1 MAFKLQD
8 DQGYRVFGLEIQGL
22 MTRFYMG
29 ANPFT
34 ASSLYDLS
42 YIDLDCIQSITPYQA
57 EIEPSGGVATYQP
70 ISISLAMDRMRGSS
84 IDPHVI
90 FSRLSR
96 SSSIWNGQLVANVLR
111 SDNTPDL
118 VVDSNPSVTYPHLL
132 HIGSESFYCTSQSES
147 GGIYTITTSHRLG
160 FRQQHQ
166 IYLGGTDTPIVSSEL
181 VSWRGRQAK
190 IYACSVDQNGN
201 TWDNQIIFQGI
212 IESSPTIEGLNSVT
226 ISILPMTAMLDNKV
240 SSGTQ
245 KTRLAQGVHYYGDI
259 RNQLSPLKFMRP
271 EFHAIGFLPYLTI
284 DPGLKTH
291 DEVISILNDH
301 FKLTVGRVGAFSIFK
316 RMGRYILRINGIDAD
331 DDMVFSDSSD
341 LLKQASN
348 EEYSFDVPLLYVA
361 PDPQC
366 ISYGISFLG
375 SLAPILEMQDN
386 RPYQVDLGL
395 KFTVTSFPGTGGGGD
410 PVFYDI
416 RGFALGWRDRDEPYI
431 LVQDSLGLPTEA
443 DGNLYAIQIK
453 IGEDVVNALATH
465 EEDLGGAYLLH
476 LDMNIS
482 ENRRLPPFGDWLGEG
497 SPIEI
502 SKGLIITRRPAGEV
516 ILQLLESGG
525 GGAIN
530 GTYDLQLTGCN
541 LNSSMIDEQ
550 SFLSLNSAS
559 GITDWMF
566 SLPADELTLREI
578 LDPMLKTMGA
588 CIVMNR
594 DSFNPR
600 ISLVLLGHEADEDQT
615 ALSDSDFLASK
626 PPYWSNFE
634 DIVTQFKFR
643 YDMHQE
649 EPTTRIVNNYDAINR
664 LAGETKSMDLDL
676 YGITSDILG
685 GTNASDFLEN
695 FLPTY
700 ARLFRLYGQAVRMW
714 HLSIGTGK
722 GLALDVGSYL
732 KITSAFLK
740 GYTDAYGV
748 SNKIAM
754 VQSISIDLMGE
765 GTELKLI
772 HLGDSSPSWNASAK
786 IATIVNTTI
795 IEIESDFYSDAD
807 ISYFKAGDIVDYV
820 LQGSEATVLTKT
832 IASINGNQITF
843 TANHGMSAGGII
855 QPTTY
860 LNAQSHHTKRAYI
873 DRSFIYE

>member
-1 MAFKLQD
+1 
-8 DQGYRVFGLEIQGL
+8 
-22 MTRFYMG
+22 
-29 ANPFT
+29 
-34 ASSLYDLS
+34 
-42 YIDLDCIQSITPYQA
+42 
-57 EIEPSGGVATYQP
+57 
-70 ISISLAMDRMRGSS
+70 
-84 IDPHVI
+84 
-90 FSRLSR
+90 
-96 SSSIWNGQLVANVLR
+96 
-111 SDNTPDL
+111 
-118 VVDSNPSVTYPHLL
+118 
-132 HIGSESFYCTSQSES
+132 
-147 GGIYTITTSHRLG
+147 
-160 FRQQHQ
+160 
-166 IYLGGTDTPIVSSEL
+166 LGGTDTPIVSSEL

-259 RNQLSPLKFMRP
+259 RNQISPLVFRVP
-271 EFHAIGFLPYLTI
+271 NFSAYGYYPLTLGT
-284 DPGLKTH
+284 GLKTH
-291 DEVISILNDH
+291 DEIIKTINDYGALFPSGPFAIL
-301 FKLTVGRVGAFSIFK
+301 K
-316 RMGRYILRINGIDAD
+316 RSGRYILRVSQTLGFDDAL
-331 DDMVFSDSSD
+331 VFSDNSD
-341 LLKQASN
+341 LLIQASN
-348 EEYSFDVPLLYVA
+348 ETFAFDVPLPYIA
-361 PDPQC
+361 FDPQAH
-366 ISYGISFLG
+366 SFGISFLG
-375 SLAPILEMQDN
+375 SLAPVREKTDDRI
-386 RPYQVDLGL
+386 YQADLGL
-395 KFTVTSFPGTGGGGD
+395 KFTVTEFPFGGAD
-410 PVFYDI
+410 PALYDI

-476 LDMNIS
+476 LDMTIS

-502 SKGLIITRRPAGEV
+502 SKGMIITRRPAGEV

-541 LNSSMIDEQ
+541 LHSSMIDEQ

-594 DSFNPR
+594 DSFNPK
-600 ISLVLLGHEADEDQT
+600 IKLILLGHEADEGQLS
-615 ALSDSDFLASK
+615 LSDTDFLASK

-664 LAGETKSMDLDL
+664 LAGETKSMELDL

-732 KITSAFLK
+732 KITSQFLK
-740 GYTDAYGV
+740 GYSDAYGITDE
-748 SNKIAM
+748 IAM
-754 VQSISIDLMGE
+754 IQEISIDLMGE
-765 GTELKLI
+765 GTDLKLV

-786 IATIVNTTI
+786 ILNIVNTTT
-795 IEIESDFYSDAD
+795 IEIEPDFYSDAD
-807 ISYFKAGDIVDYV
+807 IDYFKVGDVIDYFM
-820 LQGSEATVLTKT
+820 QGSEATILTKT
-832 IASINGNQITF
+832 IASINANQITF
-843 TANHGMSAGGII
+843 TSTHGFSAGGII

-860 LNAQSHHTKRAYI
+860 LNALSHHTKRAYI

>member
-34 ASSLYDLS
+34 AASLYDLS
-42 YIDLDCIQSITPYQA
+42 YTDIDCIQSIAPYQA
-57 EIEPSGGVATYQP
+57 EIEPSGGVTTYQP
-70 ISISLAMDRMRGSS
+70 ISISIAMDRMRGSS
-84 IDPHVI
+84 TDPHVI

-111 SDNTPDL
+111 SDDTPDL
-118 VVDSNPSVTYPHLL
+118 IVDSNPSVSYPHLL

-226 ISILPMTAMLDNKV
+226 ISILPITAMLDNKI

-259 RNQLSPLKFMRP
+259 RNQLSPLVFRVP
-271 EFHAIGFLPYLTI
+271 NFSAYGYYPLTLGT
-284 DPGLKTH
+284 GLKTH
-291 DEVISILNDH
+291 DEIIKTINDYGALFPSGPFAIL
-301 FKLTVGRVGAFSIFK
+301 K
-316 RMGRYILRINGIDAD
+316 RSGRYILRVSQTLGFDDAL
-331 DDMVFSDSSD
+331 VFSDNSD
-341 LLKQASN
+341 LLIQASN
-348 EEYSFDVPLLYVA
+348 ETFAFDVPLPYIA
-361 PDPQC
+361 FDPQAH
-366 ISYGISFLG
+366 SFGISFLG
-375 SLAPILEMQDN
+375 SLAPVREKTDD
-386 RPYQVDLGL
+386 RTYQADLGL
-395 KFTVTSFPGTGGGGD
+395 KFTVTEFPFGGAD
-410 PVFYDI
+410 PALYDI

-465 EEDLGGAYLLH
+465 EEDLGGACLLH
-476 LDMNIS
+476 LDMTIS

-502 SKGLIITRRPAGEV
+502 SKGMIITRRPAGEV

-530 GTYDLQLTGCN
+530 GAYDLQLTGCN
-541 LNSSMIDEQ
+541 LNASVIDEQ

-615 ALSDSDFLASK
+615 SLSDVDFLASK

-664 LAGETKSMDLDL
+664 LAGETKSMELDL

-732 KITSAFLK
+732 KITSTFLK
-740 GYTDAYGV
+740 GYADAYGV

-786 IATIVNTTI
+786 IATIINTTT
-795 IEIESDFYSDAD
+795 IEIESAFYSDAD

-820 LQGSEATVLTKT
+820 LQGSEATTLTKT
-832 IASINGNQITF
+832 IASINANQITF
-843 TANHGMSAGGII
+843 TSNHGMSAGGII

-860 LNAQSHHTKRAYI
+860 LNASSHHTKRAYI

>member
-1 MAFKLQD
+1 MAFKLND

-29 ANPFT
+29 HNPFVS
-34 ASSLYDLS
+34 SSLFDLS
-42 YIDLDCIQSITPYQA
+42 YTDLDCIQSITPYQA
-57 EIEPSGGVATYQP
+57 SIEPSGGVATYQP
-70 ISISLAMDRMRGSS
+70 ISISLSMDRMRGSS
-84 IDPHVI
+84 VDPHVI
-90 FSRLSR
+90 FGRLSR
-96 SSSIWNGQLVANVLR
+96 SKSIWNGQLVANVLR
-111 SDNTPDL
+111 SDDTPDL
-118 VVDSNPSVTYPHLL
+118 IVDSNPSVSYPHLL

-201 TWDNQIIFQGI
+201 IWDNQIIFQGI

-259 RNQLSPLKFMRP
+259 RNQLSPLIFQLP
-271 EFHAIGFLPYLTI
+271 EFQAYGFFPLILGS
-284 DPGLKTH
+284 GLKTH
-291 DEVISILNDH
+291 DEIISLFNEYGGSEQGANSRKFSIL
-301 FKLTVGRVGAFSIFK
+301 K
-316 RMGRYILRINGIDAD
+316 RGGKYLIRINGFDSD
-331 DDMVFSDSSD
+331 DSLVFSDSSD
-341 LLKQASN
+341 LLIQISN
-348 EEYSFDVPLLYVA
+348 ETYAFDVPLPYVA
-361 PDPQC
+361 LDPQAV
-366 ISYGISFLG
+366 SFGISFLG
-375 SLAPILEMQDN
+375 SVAPALELPDN
-386 RPYQVDLGL
+386 RSYQVDLGL
-395 KFTVTSFPGTGGGGD
+395 KFTATRFFGANSAY
-410 PVFYDI
+410 PVLYDI

-476 LDMNIS
+476 LDMTIS

-502 SKGLIITRRPAGEV
+502 SKGMIITRRPAGEV

-530 GTYDLQLTGCN
+530 GAYDLQLTGCN
-541 LNSSMIDEQ
+541 LDSSIIDEQ
-550 SFLSLNSAS
+550 SFLRLNSAS

-594 DSFNPR
+594 DSFNPK
-600 ISLVLLGHEADEDQT
+600 IKLILLGHETDEGQLS
-615 ALSDSDFLASK
+615 LSDTDFLASK

-634 DIVTQFKFR
+634 DIITQFKFN

-649 EPTTRIVNNYDAINR
+649 NPTSRIVNNYDAINR
-664 LAGETKSMDLDL
+664 LAGETKSMELNL

-685 GTNASDFLEN
+685 GTTASNFLES

-722 GLALDVGSYL
+722 GLALDVGGYL
-732 KITSAFLK
+732 KITSRFLK
-740 GYTDAYGV
+740 GYSDAYGITDE
-748 SNKIAM
+748 IAM
-754 VQSISIDLMGE
+754 IQEISIDLMGE
-765 GTELKLI
+765 GTDLKLV

-786 IATIVNTTI
+786 ILNIVNTTT
-795 IEIESDFYSDAD
+795 IEIEPDFYSDAD
-807 ISYFKAGDIVDYV
+807 IDYFKVGDVIDYFM
-820 LQGSEATVLTKT
+820 QGSEATILTKT
-832 IASINGNQITF
+832 IASINANQIAF
-843 TANHGMSAGGII
+843 TSTHGFSAGGII

-860 LNAQSHHTKRAYI
+860 LNALSHHTKRAYI

>member
-34 ASSLYDLS
+34 ALSLYDLS
-42 YIDLDCIQSITPYQA
+42 YTDIDCIQSITPYQA

-70 ISISLAMDRMRGSS
+70 ISVSIAMDRMRGSS
-84 IDPHVI
+84 TDPHVI

-111 SDNTPDL
+111 SDDTPDL
-118 VVDSNPSVTYPHLL
+118 IVDSNPSVSYPHLL

-226 ISILPMTAMLDNKV
+226 ISILPITAMLDNKI

-259 RNQLSPLKFMRP
+259 RNQLSPLVFRVP
-271 EFHAIGFLPYLTI
+271 NFSAYGYYPLTLGT
-284 DPGLKTH
+284 GLKTH
-291 DEVISILNDH
+291 DEIIKTINDYGALFPSGPFAIL
-301 FKLTVGRVGAFSIFK
+301 K
-316 RMGRYILRINGIDAD
+316 RSGRYILRVSQTLGFDDAL
-331 DDMVFSDSSD
+331 VFSDNSD
-341 LLKQASN
+341 LLIQASN
-348 EEYSFDVPLLYVA
+348 ETFAFDVPLPYIA
-361 PDPQC
+361 FDPQAH
-366 ISYGISFLG
+366 SFGISFLG
-375 SLAPILEMQDN
+375 SLAPVREKTDD
-386 RPYQVDLGL
+386 RTYQADLGL
-395 KFTVTSFPGTGGGGD
+395 KFTVTEFPFGGAD
-410 PVFYDI
+410 PALYDI

-476 LDMNIS
+476 LDMTIS

-502 SKGLIITRRPAGEV
+502 SKGMIITRRPAGEV

-530 GTYDLQLTGCN
+530 GAYDLQLTGCN
-541 LNSSMIDEQ
+541 LNASVIDEQ

-615 ALSDSDFLASK
+615 SLSDVDFLASK

-664 LAGETKSMDLDL
+664 LAGETKSMELDL

-685 GTNASDFLEN
+685 GTNASDFLES

-740 GYTDAYGV
+740 GYADAYGI

-786 IATIVNTTI
+786 IATIINTTT
-795 IEIESDFYSDAD
+795 IEIESAFYSDAD

-820 LQGSEATVLTKT
+820 LQGSEATTLTKT
-832 IASINGNQITF
+832 IASINANQITF
-843 TANHGMSAGGII
+843 TSNHGMSAGGII

-860 LNAQSHHTKRAYI
+860 LNASSHHTKRAYI

>member
-42 YIDLDCIQSITPYQA
+42 YTDLDCIQSITPYQA

-70 ISISLAMDRMRGSS
+70 ISISLAMDRMRGAS

-96 SSSIWNGQLVANVLR
+96 SSSIWGGQLVANVLR

-118 VVDSNPSVTYPHLL
+118 VVDSNPSISYPHLL

-147 GGIYTITTSHRLG
+147 GGIYTITTTHRLG

-259 RNQLSPLKFMRP
+259 RNQLSPLVFRVP
-271 EFHAIGFLPYLTI
+271 NFSAYGHYPLTLGS
-284 DPGLKTH
+284 GLKTH
-291 DEVISILNDH
+291 DEIINTINDYGATFPSGPFAIL
-301 FKLTVGRVGAFSIFK
+301 K
-316 RMGRYILRINGIDAD
+316 RSGRYVLRVSQTLGFDDAL
-331 DDMVFSDSSD
+331 VFSDNSD
-341 LLKQASN
+341 LLIQASN
-348 EEYSFDVPLLYVA
+348 EQFAFDVPLPYIA
-361 PDPQC
+361 FDPQAH
-366 ISYGISFLG
+366 SFGISFLG
-375 SLAPILEMQDN
+375 SLAPVREKIDN
-386 RPYQVDLGL
+386 RVYQSDLGL
-395 KFTVTSFPGTGGGGD
+395 KFTVTEFPFGGAD
-410 PVFYDI
+410 PALYDI

-476 LDMNIS
+476 LDMTIS

-502 SKGLIITRRPAGEV
+502 SKGMIITRRPAGEV

-664 LAGETKSMDLDL
+664 LAGETKSMELDL

-722 GLALDVGSYL
+722 GLTLDVGSYL

-786 IATIVNTTI
+786 IATIVSTTT
-795 IEIESDFYSDAD
+795 IEIEADFYSDAD
-807 ISYFKAGDIVDYV
+807 ISYFKVGDIVDYV
-820 LQGSEATVLTKT
+820 LQGSEATTLTKT
-832 IASINGNQITF
+832 IASISGNQITF
-843 TANHGMSAGGII
+843 TATHGMSSGGII

>member
-34 ASSLYDLS
+34 ALSLYDLS
-42 YIDLDCIQSITPYQA
+42 YTDIDCIQSITPYQA

-70 ISISLAMDRMRGSS
+70 ISISIAMDRMRGSS
-84 IDPHVI
+84 TDPHVI

-111 SDNTPDL
+111 SDDTPDL
-118 VVDSNPSVTYPHLL
+118 IVDSNPSVSYPHLL

-226 ISILPMTAMLDNKV
+226 ISILPITAMLDNKV

-259 RNQLSPLKFMRP
+259 RNQLSPLVFRVP
-271 EFHAIGFLPYLTI
+271 NFSAYGYYPLTLGT
-284 DPGLKTH
+284 GLKTH
-291 DEVISILNDH
+291 DEIIKTINDYGALFPSGPFAIL
-301 FKLTVGRVGAFSIFK
+301 K
-316 RMGRYILRINGIDAD
+316 RSGRYILRVSQTLGFDDAL
-331 DDMVFSDSSD
+331 VFSDNSD
-341 LLKQASN
+341 LLIQASN
-348 EEYSFDVPLLYVA
+348 ETFAFDVPLPYIA
-361 PDPQC
+361 FDPQAH
-366 ISYGISFLG
+366 SFGISFLG
-375 SLAPILEMQDN
+375 SLAPVREKTDD
-386 RPYQVDLGL
+386 RTYQADLGL
-395 KFTVTSFPGTGGGGD
+395 KFTVTEFPFGGAD
-410 PVFYDI
+410 PALYDI

-476 LDMNIS
+476 LDMTIS

-502 SKGLIITRRPAGEV
+502 SKGMIITRRPAGEV

-530 GTYDLQLTGCN
+530 GAYDLQLTGCN
-541 LNSSMIDEQ
+541 LNASMIDEQ

-600 ISLVLLGHEADEDQT
+600 ISLVLLGHEADEDQLS
-615 ALSDSDFLASK
+615 LSDVDFLANK

-649 EPTTRIVNNYDAINR
+649 EPTTRVVNNYDAINR
-664 LAGETKSMDLDL
+664 LAGETKSMELDL

-732 KITSAFLK
+732 KITSTFLK
-740 GYTDAYGV
+740 GYADAYGV

-786 IATIVNTTI
+786 IATIINTTT
-795 IEIESDFYSDAD
+795 IEIESAFYSDAD

-820 LQGSEATVLTKT
+820 LQGSEATTLTKT
-832 IASINGNQITF
+832 IASINANQITF
-843 TANHGMSAGGII
+843 TSNHGMSAGGII

-860 LNAQSHHTKRAYI
+860 LNASSHHTKRAYI

>member
-259 RNQLSPLKFMRP
+259 RNQISPLVFRVP
-271 EFHAIGFLPYLTI
+271 NFSAYGYYPLTLGS
-284 DPGLKTH
+284 GLKTH
-291 DEVISILNDH
+291 DEIIKTINDYGALFPSGPFAIL
-301 FKLTVGRVGAFSIFK
+301 K
-316 RMGRYILRINGIDAD
+316 RSGRYVLRVSQTLGFDDAL
-331 DDMVFSDSSD
+331 VFSDNSD
-341 LLKQASN
+341 LLIQASN
-348 EEYSFDVPLLYVA
+348 EQFAFDVPLPYIA
-361 PDPQC
+361 FDPQAH
-366 ISYGISFLG
+366 SFGISFLG
-375 SLAPILEMQDN
+375 SLAPVREKTDD
-386 RPYQVDLGL
+386 RTYQSDLGL
-395 KFTVTSFPGTGGGGD
+395 KFTVTEFPFGGAD
-410 PVFYDI
+410 PALYDI

-465 EEDLGGAYLLH
+465 EEDVGGAYLLH

-502 SKGLIITRRPAGEV
+502 SKGMIITRRPAGEV

-530 GTYDLQLTGCN
+530 GAYDLQLTGCN
-541 LNSSMIDEQ
+541 LSASMIDEQ

>member
-1 MAFKLQD
+1 MSTTLED

-29 ANPFT
+29 HNPFPT
-34 ASSLYDLS
+34 SSIYDLQ
-42 YIDLDCIQSITPYQA
+42 YTDLDCIQSISPYQA
-57 EIEPSGGVATYQP
+57 SIEPSGGVATYQP

-84 IDPHVI
+84 VDPHVI

-96 SSSIWNGQLVANVLR
+96 SSSIWNGQLVANILR
-111 SDNTPDL
+111 SDDTPDL
-118 VVDSNPSVTYPHLL
+118 VVDSDPSILYPHLL
-132 HIGSESFYCTSQSES
+132 HIGSESFYCTGQSEDA
-147 GGIYTITTSHRLG
+147 GIYTITTTHRLG

-190 IYACSVDQNGN
+190 VYACTIDQNGQ

-212 IESSPTIEGLNSVT
+212 IESSPTIEGLNSIT
-226 ISILPMTAMLDNKV
+226 ISILPIISMLDNKV

-245 KTRLAQGVHYYGDI
+245 KTKLAYGMHYYGDI
-259 RNQLSPLKFMRP
+259 RNQINNLIYRYPNASAYGYNP
-271 EFHAIGFLPYLTI
+271 I
-284 DPGLKTH
+284 DLGSGLKTH
-291 DEVISILNDH
+291 DETIDLINTYGN
-301 FKLTVGRVGAFSIFK
+301 FIAEKFSIIK
-316 RMGRYILRINGIDAD
+316 RSGRYMLRLAEDATSANL
-331 DDMVFSDSSD
+331 VFSDNAD
-341 LLKQASN
+341 LLVQASN
-348 EEYSFDVPLLYVA
+348 ETYAFDVPLPFIA
-361 PDPQC
+361 EDPQAQ
-366 ISYGISFLG
+366 SYGISFLG
-375 SLAPILEMQDN
+375 SLAPIREKADDKI
-386 RPYQVDLGL
+386 YQADLGL
-395 KFTVTSFPGTGGGGD
+395 KFTVTQFAYGIGQPA
-410 PVFYDI
+410 FYDI
-416 RGFALGWRDRDEPYI
+416 KGFALGWRDRDEYHI
-431 LVQDSLGLPTEA
+431 LVQDSLGLPTEE
-443 DGNLYAIQIK
+443 DGNQYAIQIK
-453 IGEDVVNALATH
+453 IGDQVINALATH
-465 EEDLGGAYLLH
+465 EEDLGDAFLVYL
-476 LDMNIS
+476 DRNAD
-482 ENRRLPPFGDWLGEG
+482 ENRRLPPFGDFLGEG
-497 SPIEI
+497 APIEI
-502 SKGLIITRRPAGEV
+502 SKGMIITRRPAGEV

-525 GGAIN
+525 GSFIN
-530 GTYDLQLTGCN
+530 GNYDLQLTGCN
-541 LNSSMIDEQ
+541 LNSSLIDEQ

-566 SLPADELTLREI
+566 SLPADEITLREI

-664 LAGETKSMDLDL
+664 LAGETKSMELDL

-685 GTNASDFLEN
+685 GTNASDFLES

-714 HLSIGTGK
+714 YLCIGTGK

-786 IATIVNTTI
+786 IATIVSATT
-795 IEIESDFYSDAD
+795 IEIEADFYSDAD
-807 ISYFKAGDIVDYV
+807 INYFQVGDVISCSMP
-820 LQGSEATVLTKT
+820 GSDDTISTKT
-832 IASINGNQITF
+832 ISAISGNQITF
-843 TANHGMSAGGII
+843 TSNHGASVGGII
-855 QPTTY
+855 QPATFSS
-860 LNAQSHHTKRAYI
+860 APAHHTKRAYI

>member
-1 MAFKLQD
+1 VKKF
-8 DQGYRVFGLEIQGL
+8 
-22 MTRFYMG
+22 
-29 ANPFT
+29 
-34 ASSLYDLS
+34 
-42 YIDLDCIQSITPYQA
+42 
-57 EIEPSGGVATYQP
+57 
-70 ISISLAMDRMRGSS
+70 
-84 IDPHVI
+84 
-90 FSRLSR
+90 
-96 SSSIWNGQLVANVLR
+96 
-111 SDNTPDL
+111 
-118 VVDSNPSVTYPHLL
+118 
-132 HIGSESFYCTSQSES
+132 
-147 GGIYTITTSHRLG
+147 
-160 FRQQHQ
+160 
-166 IYLGGTDTPIVSSEL
+166 
-181 VSWRGRQAK
+181 
-190 IYACSVDQNGN
+190 
-201 TWDNQIIFQGI
+201 
-212 IESSPTIEGLNSVT
+212 
-226 ISILPMTAMLDNKV
+226 SIL
-240 SSGTQ
+240 
-245 KTRLAQGVHYYGDI
+245 
-259 RNQLSPLKFMRP
+259 
-271 EFHAIGFLPYLTI
+271 
-284 DPGLKTH
+284 
-291 DEVISILNDH
+291 
-301 FKLTVGRVGAFSIFK
+301 K
-316 RMGRYILRINGIDAD
+316 RSGRYLLRINGFDSD
-331 DDMVFSDSSD
+331 DSLVFSDNSD
-341 LLKQASN
+341 LLIQVSN
-348 EEYSFDVPLLYVA
+348 ETYSFDVPLPFVA
-361 PDPQC
+361 LDPQAV
-366 ISYGISFLG
+366 SFGISFLG
-375 SLAPILEMQDN
+375 SVAPALELPDN
-386 RPYQVDLGL
+386 RSYQVDLGL
-395 KFTVTSFPGTGGGGD
+395 KFTATKFFGANSAYPIL
-410 PVFYDI
+410 YDI

-465 EEDLGGAYLLH
+465 EEDLGGVYLLH
-476 LDMNIS
+476 LDMTIS

-502 SKGLIITRRPAGEV
+502 SKGMIITRRPAGEV

-525 GGAIN
+525 GGEIN
-530 GTYDLQLTGCN
+530 GAYDLQLTGCN
-541 LNSSMIDEQ
+541 LHSSIIDEQ

-600 ISLVLLGHEADEDQT
+600 ISLVLLGHEADED
-615 ALSDSDFLASK
+615 
-626 PPYWSNFE
+626 
-634 DIVTQFKFR
+634 
-643 YDMHQE
+643 
-649 EPTTRIVNNYDAINR
+649 PTTRIVNNYDAINR
-664 LAGETKSMDLDL
+664 LAGETKSMELDL

-740 GYTDAYGV
+740 GYADAYGI

-786 IATIVNTTI
+786 IATIINTTT
-795 IEIESDFYSDAD
+795 IEIEPAFYSDAD

-820 LQGSEATVLTKT
+820 LQGSEATTLTKT
-832 IASINGNQITF
+832 IASINANQITF
-843 TANHGMSAGGII
+843 TSNHGMSAGGII

-860 LNAQSHHTKRAYI
+860 LNASSHHTKRAYI

>member
-42 YIDLDCIQSITPYQA
+42 YTDIDCIQSITPYQA

-70 ISISLAMDRMRGSS
+70 ISVSIAMDRMRGSS
-84 IDPHVI
+84 TDPHVI

-111 SDNTPDL
+111 SDDTPDL
-118 VVDSNPSVTYPHLL
+118 IVDSNPSVSYPHLL

-226 ISILPMTAMLDNKV
+226 ISILPMTAMLDNKI

-259 RNQLSPLKFMRP
+259 RNQLSPLVFRVP
-271 EFHAIGFLPYLTI
+271 NFSAYGYYPLTLGT
-284 DPGLKTH
+284 GLKTH
-291 DEVISILNDH
+291 DEIIKTINDYGALFPSGPFAIL
-301 FKLTVGRVGAFSIFK
+301 K
-316 RMGRYILRINGIDAD
+316 RSGRYILRVSQTLGFDDAL
-331 DDMVFSDSSD
+331 VFSDNSD
-341 LLKQASN
+341 LLIQASN
-348 EEYSFDVPLLYVA
+348 EQFAFDVPLPYIA
-361 PDPQC
+361 FDPQAH
-366 ISYGISFLG
+366 SFGISFLG
-375 SLAPILEMQDN
+375 SLAPVREKTDD
-386 RPYQVDLGL
+386 RTYQADLGL
-395 KFTVTSFPGTGGGGD
+395 KFTVTEFPFGGAD
-410 PVFYDI
+410 PALYDI

-476 LDMNIS
+476 LDMTIS

-502 SKGLIITRRPAGEV
+502 SKGMIITRRPAGEV

-530 GTYDLQLTGCN
+530 GAYDLQLTGCN
-541 LNSSMIDEQ
+541 LNASVIDEQ

-615 ALSDSDFLASK
+615 SLSDVDFLASK

-664 LAGETKSMDLDL
+664 LAGETKSMELDL

-732 KITSAFLK
+732 KITSTFLK
-740 GYTDAYGV
+740 GYADAYGV

-786 IATIVNTTI
+786 IATIINTTT
-795 IEIESDFYSDAD
+795 IEIESAFYSDAD

-820 LQGSEATVLTKT
+820 LQGSEATTLTKT
-832 IASINGNQITF
+832 IASINANQITF
-843 TANHGMSAGGII
+843 TSDHGMSAGGII

-860 LNAQSHHTKRAYI
+860 LNASSHHTKRAYI

>member
-1 MAFKLQD
+1 MAFKLND

-29 ANPFT
+29 HNPFVS
-34 ASSLYDLS
+34 SSLFDLS
-42 YIDLDCIQSITPYQA
+42 YTDLDCIQSITPYQA
-57 EIEPSGGVATYQP
+57 SIEPSGGVATYQP
-70 ISISLAMDRMRGSS
+70 ISISLSMDRMRGSS
-84 IDPHVI
+84 VDPHVI
-90 FSRLSR
+90 FGRLSR
-96 SSSIWNGQLVANVLR
+96 SKSIWNGQLVSNVLR
-111 SDNTPDL
+111 SESTPDL
-118 VVDSNPSVTYPHLL
+118 VVNSDPSVSYPHLL

-147 GGIYTITTSHRLG
+147 GGIYTITATHRLG

-201 TWDNQIIFQGI
+201 AWDNQIIFQGI

-259 RNQLSPLKFMRP
+259 RNQLSPLVFRVP
-271 EFHAIGFLPYLTI
+271 NFSAYGYYPLTLGT
-284 DPGLKTH
+284 GLKTH
-291 DEVISILNDH
+291 DEIIKTINDYGALFPSGPFAIL
-301 FKLTVGRVGAFSIFK
+301 K
-316 RMGRYILRINGIDAD
+316 RSGRYILRVSQTLGFDDAL
-331 DDMVFSDSSD
+331 VFSDNSD
-341 LLKQASN
+341 LLIQASN
-348 EEYSFDVPLLYVA
+348 ETFAFDVPLPYIA
-361 PDPQC
+361 FDPQAH
-366 ISYGISFLG
+366 SFGISFLG
-375 SLAPILEMQDN
+375 SLAPVREKTDD
-386 RPYQVDLGL
+386 RTYQADLGL
-395 KFTVTSFPGTGGGGD
+395 KFTVTEFPFGGAD
-410 PVFYDI
+410 PALYDI

-465 EEDLGGAYLLH
+465 EEAIGDAYLLH
-476 LDMNIS
+476 LDMTIS

-502 SKGLIITRRPAGEV
+502 SKGMIITRRPAGEV

-530 GTYDLQLTGCN
+530 GAYDLQLTGCN
-541 LNSSMIDEQ
+541 LDSSIIDEQ
-550 SFLSLNSAS
+550 SFLRLNSAS

-594 DSFNPR
+594 DSFNPK
-600 ISLVLLGHEADEDQT
+600 IKLILLGHEADEGQLS
-615 ALSDSDFLASK
+615 LSDTDFLASK

-634 DIVTQFKFR
+634 DIITQFKFN

-649 EPTTRIVNNYDAINR
+649 EPTSRIVNNYDAINR
-664 LAGETKSMDLDL
+664 LAGETKSMELNL

-685 GTNASDFLEN
+685 GTNASDFLES

-700 ARLFRLYGQAVRMW
+700 ARLFRLYGQAVRIW
-714 HLSIGTGK
+714 SLSIGTGK
-722 GLALDVGSYL
+722 GLALDVGGYL
-732 KITSAFLK
+732 KITSQFLK
-740 GYTDAYGV
+740 GYSDAYGITDE
-748 SNKIAM
+748 IAM
-754 VQSISIDLMGE
+754 IQEISIDLMGE
-765 GTELKLI
+765 GTDLKLV

-786 IATIVNTTI
+786 ILNIVNTTT
-795 IEIESDFYSDAD
+795 IEIEPDFYSDAD
-807 ISYFKAGDIVDYV
+807 IDYFKVGDVIDYFM
-820 LQGSEATVLTKT
+820 QGSEATILTKT
-832 IASINGNQITF
+832 IASINANQITF
-843 TANHGMSAGGII
+843 TSTHGFSAGGII

-860 LNAQSHHTKRAYI
+860 LNALSHHTKRAYI

>member
-42 YIDLDCIQSITPYQA
+42 YTDIDCIQSITPYQA

-70 ISISLAMDRMRGSS
+70 ISISIAMDRMRGSS
-84 IDPHVI
+84 ADPHVI

-111 SDNTPDL
+111 SDDTPNL
-118 VVDSNPSVTYPHLL
+118 IVDSNPSLSYPHLL

-147 GGIYTITTSHRLG
+147 GGIYTITATHRLG

-259 RNQLSPLKFMRP
+259 RNQLSPLVFRVP
-271 EFHAIGFLPYLTI
+271 NFSAYGYYPLTLGT
-284 DPGLKTH
+284 GLKTH
-291 DEVISILNDH
+291 DEIIKTINDYGALFPSGPFAIL
-301 FKLTVGRVGAFSIFK
+301 K
-316 RMGRYILRINGIDAD
+316 RSGRYVLRVSQTLGFDDAL
-331 DDMVFSDSSD
+331 VFSDNSD
-341 LLKQASN
+341 LLIQASN
-348 EEYSFDVPLLYVA
+348 ETFAFDVPLPYIA
-361 PDPQC
+361 FDPQAH
-366 ISYGISFLG
+366 SFGISFLG
-375 SLAPILEMQDN
+375 SLAPVREKTDD
-386 RPYQVDLGL
+386 RTYQADLGL
-395 KFTVTSFPGTGGGGD
+395 KFTVTEFPFGGAD
-410 PVFYDI
+410 PALYDI

-476 LDMNIS
+476 LDMTIS

-502 SKGLIITRRPAGEV
+502 SKGMIITRRPAGEV

-530 GTYDLQLTGCN
+530 GAYDLQLTGCN
-541 LNSSMIDEQ
+541 LHSSMIDEQ

-615 ALSDSDFLASK
+615 SLSDVDFLASK

-664 LAGETKSMDLDL
+664 LAGETKSMELDL

-740 GYTDAYGV
+740 GYADAYGV

-786 IATIVNTTI
+786 IATIINTTT
-795 IEIESDFYSDAD
+795 IEIESAFYSDAD

-820 LQGSEATVLTKT
+820 LQGSEATTLTKT
-832 IASINGNQITF
+832 IASINANQITF
-843 TANHGMSAGGII
+843 TSNHGMSAGGII

-860 LNAQSHHTKRAYI
+860 LNTSSHHTKRAYI
-873 DRSFIYE
+873 DRNFIYE

>member
-1 MAFKLQD
+1 MAFKLRD

-42 YIDLDCIQSITPYQA
+42 YTDLDCIQSITPYQA

-118 VVDSNPSVTYPHLL
+118 VVDSNPSVNYPHLL
-132 HIGSESFYCTSQSES
+132 HIGSESFYCNSQSES

-166 IYLGGTDTPIVSSEL
+166 IYLGGTDTPIISSEL

-190 IYACSVDQNGN
+190 IYACSVDHNGN

-259 RNQLSPLKFMRP
+259 RNQLSPLVFQLP
-271 EFHAIGFLPYLTI
+271 EFQAFGYYPLTLG
-284 DPGLKTH
+284 PGLKTH
-291 DEVISILNDH
+291 DEIISVFNQYGGSYEGGGSRRFAI
-301 FKLTVGRVGAFSIFK
+301 IK
-316 RMGRYILRINGIDAD
+316 RNGRYILKINGFDSD
-331 DDMVFSDSSD
+331 DSLVFSDSSD
-341 LLKQASN
+341 LLIQASN
-348 EEYSFDVPLLYVA
+348 EAYSFTVPLPYVA
-361 PDPQC
+361 FDPQA
-366 ISYGISFLG
+366 ISFGISFLG
-375 SLAPILEMQDN
+375 SVAPALELADN
-386 RPYQVDLGL
+386 RSYQVDLGL
-395 KFTVTSFPGTGGGGD
+395 KFTVTKFFGANSAY
-410 PVFYDI
+410 PVLYDI

-476 LDMNIS
+476 LDMTIS
-482 ENRRLPPFGDWLGEG
+482 ENRMLPPFGDWLGEG

-502 SKGLIITRRPAGEV
+502 SKGMIITRRPAGQV

-615 ALSDSDFLASK
+615 VLSDSDFLASK

-649 EPTTRIVNNYDAINR
+649 EPTTRIVNNYNAINR

-732 KITSAFLK
+732 KINSAFLK

-786 IATIVNTTI
+786 IATIVNTTT
-795 IEIESDFYSDAD
+795 IEIEADFYSDAD
-807 ISYFKAGDIVDYV
+807 INYFKAGDIVDYV
-820 LQGSEATVLTKT
+820 LQGSEASVLTKT
-832 IASINGNQITF
+832 VASINGNQITF
-843 TANHGMSAGGII
+843 TATHGMSVGGII

>member
-1 MAFKLQD
+1 MSTKLED

-29 ANPFT
+29 ANPFPT
-34 ASSLYDLS
+34 SSLYDLS
-42 YIDLDCIQSITPYQA
+42 YTDLDCIQSIAPYQA
-57 EIEPSGGVATYQP
+57 SIEPSGGVATYQP

-84 IDPHVI
+84 VDPHVI

-111 SDNTPDL
+111 SDDTPDL
-118 VVDSNPSVTYPHLL
+118 VVDSNPSISYPHLL
-132 HIGSESFYCTSQSES
+132 HIGSESFYCTGQSES
-147 GGIYTITTSHRLG
+147 GGVYTITTTHRLG

-190 IYACSVDQNGN
+190 IYACTIDQNGQ

-212 IESSPTIEGLNSVT
+212 IESSPTIEGLNSIT
-226 ISILPMTAMLDNKV
+226 ISILPIISMLDNKV

-245 KTRLAQGVHYYGDI
+245 KTKMAYGMHYYGDI
-259 RNQLSPLKFMRP
+259 RNQINNLIYRYPNASAYGYNP
-271 EFHAIGFLPYLTI
+271 I
-284 DPGLKTH
+284 DLGSGLKTH
-291 DEVISILNDH
+291 DETIDLINTYGNSIAE
-301 FKLTVGRVGAFSIFK
+301 KFSIIK
-316 RMGRYILRINGIDAD
+316 RSGRYMLRLAEDATNANL
-331 DDMVFSDSSD
+331 VFSDNSQ
-341 LLKQASN
+341 LLIQASN
-348 EEYSFDVPLLYVA
+348 ETYAFDVPLPFIA
-361 PDPQC
+361 NDPQAQ
-366 ISYGISFLG
+366 SFGISFLG
-375 SLAPILEMQDN
+375 SLAPIREKADDKT
-386 RPYQVDLGL
+386 YQADLGL
-395 KFTVTSFPGTGGGGD
+395 KFTVTEFPYGIGQ
-410 PVFYDI
+410 PSFYDI
-416 RGFALGWRDRDEPYI
+416 KGLALGWRDRDEYHI

-443 DGNLYAIQIK
+443 DGNQYAIQIK
-453 IGEDVVNALATH
+453 IGDQVINAIATH
-465 EEDLGGAYLLH
+465 EQDLGSAFLIYL
-476 LDMNIS
+476 DRNS
-482 ENRRLPPFGDWLGEG
+482 DENRRLPPFGDWLGEAA
-497 SPIEI
+497 PIEI
-502 SKGLIITRRPAGEV
+502 SKGMIITRRPAGEV

-525 GGAIN
+525 GNTIN

-578 LDPMLKTMGA
+578 LDPMLKTAGA

-594 DSFNPR
+594 DSYNPK
-600 ISLVLLGHEADEDQT
+600 ISLMLLGHEADENQLS
-615 ALSDSDFLASK
+615 LSDNDFLANK

-634 DIVTQFKFR
+634 DIVTQFKFN

-649 EPTTRIVNNYDAINR
+649 NPTSRVVNNYDAINR
-664 LAGETKSMDLDL
+664 LAGETKSMELNL

-685 GTNASDFLEN
+685 GTNASDFLES

-714 HLSIGTGK
+714 NFSVGTGK
-722 GLALDVGSYL
+722 ALTLDVGGYL
-732 KITSAFLK
+732 RITSQFLK
-740 GYTDAYGV
+740 GYSDAYGV
-748 SNKIAM
+748 SNKVAM
-754 VQSISIDLMGE
+754 IQEINIDLMGE
-765 GTELKLI
+765 GADLKLV

-786 IATIVNTTI
+786 IATIINTTT
-795 IEIESDFYSDAD
+795 IEIESAFYSDAD

-820 LQGSEATVLTKT
+820 LQGSEATTLTKT
-832 IASINGNQITF
+832 IASINANQITF
-843 TANHGMSAGGII
+843 TSNHGMSAGGII

-860 LNAQSHHTKRAYI
+860 LNASSHHTKRAYI

>member
-29 ANPFT
+29 HNPFT

-42 YIDLDCIQSITPYQA
+42 YTDLDCIQSITPYQA

-111 SDNTPDL
+111 SDDTPDL

-190 IYACSVDQNGN
+190 IYACSVDQNGR
-201 TWDNQIIFQGI
+201 TFDNQVIFQGI

-259 RNQLSPLKFMRP
+259 RNQISPLVFRVP
-271 EFHAIGFLPYLTI
+271 NFSAYGHYPLTLGS
-284 DPGLKTH
+284 GLKTH
-291 DEVISILNDH
+291 DEIINTINDYGATFPSGPFAIL
-301 FKLTVGRVGAFSIFK
+301 K
-316 RMGRYILRINGIDAD
+316 RSGRYVLRVSQTLGFDDAL
-331 DDMVFSDSSD
+331 VFSDNSD
-341 LLKQASN
+341 LLIQASN
-348 EEYSFDVPLLYVA
+348 EQFAFDVPLPYIA
-361 PDPQC
+361 FDPQAH
-366 ISYGISFLG
+366 SFGISFLG
-375 SLAPILEMQDN
+375 SLAPIREKTDD
-386 RPYQVDLGL
+386 RVYQSDLGL
-395 KFTVTSFPGTGGGGD
+395 KFTVTEFPFGGAD
-410 PVFYDI
+410 PALYDI

-431 LVQDSLGLPTEA
+431 LVQDSLGIPTEA
-443 DGNLYAIQIK
+443 DGNLYAVQIK

-482 ENRRLPPFGDWLGEG
+482 ENRRLPPFGDFLGEG

-502 SKGLIITRRPAGEV
+502 SKGMIITRRPAGEV

-530 GTYDLQLTGCN
+530 GDYDLQLTGCN
-541 LNSSMIDEQ
+541 LHSSMIDEQ

-664 LAGETKSMDLDL
+664 LAGETKSMELDL

-685 GTNASDFLEN
+685 GTNASDFLES

-714 HLSIGTGK
+714 YLCIGTGK

-740 GYTDAYGV
+740 GYTDDYGV

-772 HLGDSSPSWNASAK
+772 HLGDSSPSWNASAR
-786 IATIVNTTI
+786 IAIIINTNT
-795 IEIESDFYSDAD
+795 IEIEADFYSDDD

-820 LQGSEATVLTKT
+820 LQGSESTVLTKT
-832 IASINGNQITF
+832 IASISGNQITF

-855 QPTTY
+855 QPTTF
-860 LNAQSHHTKRAYI
+860 LNAPSHHTKRAYI

>member
-1 MAFKLQD
+1 
-8 DQGYRVFGLEIQGL
+8 
-22 MTRFYMG
+22 MT
-29 ANPFT
+29 
-34 ASSLYDLS
+34 
-42 YIDLDCIQSITPYQA
+42 
-57 EIEPSGGVATYQP
+57 
-70 ISISLAMDRMRGSS
+70 
-84 IDPHVI
+84 
-90 FSRLSR
+90 
-96 SSSIWNGQLVANVLR
+96 
-111 SDNTPDL
+111 
-118 VVDSNPSVTYPHLL
+118 
-132 HIGSESFYCTSQSES
+132 
-147 GGIYTITTSHRLG
+147 
-160 FRQQHQ
+160 
-166 IYLGGTDTPIVSSEL
+166 
-181 VSWRGRQAK
+181 
-190 IYACSVDQNGN
+190 
-201 TWDNQIIFQGI
+201 
-212 IESSPTIEGLNSVT
+212 
-226 ISILPMTAMLDNKV
+226 
-240 SSGTQ
+240 
-245 KTRLAQGVHYYGDI
+245 
-259 RNQLSPLKFMRP
+259 
-271 EFHAIGFLPYLTI
+271 
-284 DPGLKTH
+284 
-291 DEVISILNDH
+291 
-301 FKLTVGRVGAFSIFK
+301 
-316 RMGRYILRINGIDAD
+316 
-331 DDMVFSDSSD
+331 
-341 LLKQASN
+341 
-348 EEYSFDVPLLYVA
+348 
-361 PDPQC
+361 
-366 ISYGISFLG
+366 
-375 SLAPILEMQDN
+375 
-386 RPYQVDLGL
+386 
-395 KFTVTSFPGTGGGGD
+395 
-410 PVFYDI
+410 
-416 RGFALGWRDRDEPYI
+416 
-431 LVQDSLGLPTEA
+431 
-443 DGNLYAIQIK
+443 
-453 IGEDVVNALATH
+453 
-465 EEDLGGAYLLH
+465 
-476 LDMNIS
+476 IS

-502 SKGLIITRRPAGEV
+502 SKGMIITRRPAGEV

-530 GTYDLQLTGCN
+530 GAYDLQLTGCN
-541 LNSSMIDEQ
+541 LNASVIDEQ
-550 SFLSLNSAS
+550 SFRSLNSAS

-615 ALSDSDFLASK
+615 SLSDVDFLASK

-664 LAGETKSMDLDL
+664 LAGETKSMELDL

-740 GYTDAYGV
+740 GYADAYGV

-786 IATIVNTTI
+786 IATIINTTT
-795 IEIESDFYSDAD
+795 IEIESAFYSDAD

-820 LQGSEATVLTKT
+820 LQGSEATTLTKT
-832 IASINGNQITF
+832 IASINANQITF
-843 TANHGMSAGGII
+843 TSNHGMSAGGII

-860 LNAQSHHTKRAYI
+860 LNASSHHTKRAYI

>member
-42 YIDLDCIQSITPYQA
+42 YTDIDCIQSITPYQA

-70 ISISLAMDRMRGSS
+70 ISVSIAMDRMRGSS
-84 IDPHVI
+84 TDPHVI

-111 SDNTPDL
+111 SDDTPNL
-118 VVDSNPSVTYPHLL
+118 IVDSNPSLSYPHLL

-226 ISILPMTAMLDNKV
+226 ISILPITAMLDNKI

-259 RNQLSPLKFMRP
+259 RNQISPLVFRVP
-271 EFHAIGFLPYLTI
+271 NFSAYGYYPLTLGT
-284 DPGLKTH
+284 GLKTH
-291 DEVISILNDH
+291 DEIIKTINDYGALFPSGPFAIL
-301 FKLTVGRVGAFSIFK
+301 K
-316 RMGRYILRINGIDAD
+316 RSGRYILRVSQTLGFDDAL
-331 DDMVFSDSSD
+331 VFSDNSD
-341 LLKQASN
+341 LLIQASN
-348 EEYSFDVPLLYVA
+348 ETFAFDVPLPYIA
-361 PDPQC
+361 FDPQAH
-366 ISYGISFLG
+366 SFGISFLG
-375 SLAPILEMQDN
+375 SLAPVREKTDDRI
-386 RPYQVDLGL
+386 YQADLGL
-395 KFTVTSFPGTGGGGD
+395 KFTVTEFPFGGAD
-410 PVFYDI
+410 PALYDI

-476 LDMNIS
+476 LDMTIS

-502 SKGLIITRRPAGEV
+502 SKGMIITRRPAGEV

-530 GTYDLQLTGCN
+530 GAYDLQLTGCN
-541 LNSSMIDEQ
+541 LNASVIDEQ

-594 DSFNPR
+594 DSLNPR

-615 ALSDSDFLASK
+615 SLSDVDFLASK

-664 LAGETKSMDLDL
+664 LAGETKSMELDL

-740 GYTDAYGV
+740 GYADAYGV

-772 HLGDSSPSWNASAK
+772 HLGESSPSWNASAK
-786 IATIVNTTI
+786 IATIINTTT
-795 IEIESDFYSDAD
+795 IEIESAFYSDAD

-820 LQGSEATVLTKT
+820 LQGSEATTLTKT
-832 IASINGNQITF
+832 IASINANQITF
-843 TANHGMSAGGII
+843 TSNHGMSAGGII

-860 LNAQSHHTKRAYI
+860 LNASSHHTKRAYI

>member
-29 ANPFT
+29 HNPFT

-42 YIDLDCIQSITPYQA
+42 YTDIDCIQSITPYQA

-70 ISISLAMDRMRGSS
+70 ISISIAMDRMRGSS
-84 IDPHVI
+84 TDPHVI

-111 SDNTPDL
+111 SDDTPDL
-118 VVDSNPSVTYPHLL
+118 IVDSNPSVSYPHLL

-147 GGIYTITTSHRLG
+147 GGIYTITATHRLG

-259 RNQLSPLKFMRP
+259 RNQLSPLVFRVP
-271 EFHAIGFLPYLTI
+271 NFSAYGYYPLTLGT
-284 DPGLKTH
+284 GLKTH
-291 DEVISILNDH
+291 DEIIKTINDYGALFPSGPFAIL
-301 FKLTVGRVGAFSIFK
+301 K
-316 RMGRYILRINGIDAD
+316 RSGRYVLRVSQTLGFDDAL
-331 DDMVFSDSSD
+331 VFSDNSD
-341 LLKQASN
+341 LLIQASN
-348 EEYSFDVPLLYVA
+348 ETFAFDVPLPYIA
-361 PDPQC
+361 FDPQAH
-366 ISYGISFLG
+366 SFGISFLG
-375 SLAPILEMQDN
+375 SLAPVREKTDD
-386 RPYQVDLGL
+386 RTYQADLGL
-395 KFTVTSFPGTGGGGD
+395 KFTVTEFPFGGAD
-410 PVFYDI
+410 PALYDI

-476 LDMNIS
+476 LDMTIS

-502 SKGLIITRRPAGEV
+502 SKGMIITRRPAGEV

-525 GGAIN
+525 GGEIN
-530 GTYDLQLTGCN
+530 GAYDLQLTGCN
-541 LNSSMIDEQ
+541 LHSSIIDEQ

-786 IATIVNTTI
+786 IATIINTTT
-795 IEIESDFYSDAD
+795 IEIEADFYSDAD
-807 ISYFKAGDIVDYV
+807 INYFKVGDIVDYV

-832 IASINGNQITF
+832 IASISGNQITF
-843 TANHGMSAGGII
+843 TATHGMSSGGII

>member
-1 MAFKLQD
+1 VTEFP
-8 DQGYRVFGLEIQGL
+8 FG
-22 MTRFYMG
+22 G
-29 ANPFT
+29 A
-34 ASSLYDLS
+34 
-42 YIDLDCIQSITPYQA
+42 
-57 EIEPSGGVATYQP
+57 
-70 ISISLAMDRMRGSS
+70 
-84 IDPHVI
+84 DPA
-90 FSRLSR
+90 L
-96 SSSIWNGQLVANVLR
+96 
-111 SDNTPDL
+111 
-118 VVDSNPSVTYPHLL
+118 
-132 HIGSESFYCTSQSES
+132 
-147 GGIYTITTSHRLG
+147 
-160 FRQQHQ
+160 
-166 IYLGGTDTPIVSSEL
+166 
-181 VSWRGRQAK
+181 
-190 IYACSVDQNGN
+190 
-201 TWDNQIIFQGI
+201 
-212 IESSPTIEGLNSVT
+212 
-226 ISILPMTAMLDNKV
+226 
-240 SSGTQ
+240 
-245 KTRLAQGVHYYGDI
+245 
-259 RNQLSPLKFMRP
+259 
-271 EFHAIGFLPYLTI
+271 
-284 DPGLKTH
+284 
-291 DEVISILNDH
+291 
-301 FKLTVGRVGAFSIFK
+301 
-316 RMGRYILRINGIDAD
+316 
-331 DDMVFSDSSD
+331 
-341 LLKQASN
+341 
-348 EEYSFDVPLLYVA
+348 
-361 PDPQC
+361 
-366 ISYGISFLG
+366 
-375 SLAPILEMQDN
+375 
-386 RPYQVDLGL
+386 
-395 KFTVTSFPGTGGGGD
+395 
-410 PVFYDI
+410 YDI

-431 LVQDSLGLPTEA
+431 LIQDSLGLPTEA

-476 LDMNIS
+476 LDMTIS

-502 SKGLIITRRPAGEV
+502 SKGMIITRRPAGEV

-530 GTYDLQLTGCN
+530 GAYDLQLTGCN
-541 LNSSMIDEQ
+541 LHSSMIDEQ

-615 ALSDSDFLASK
+615 SLSDVDFLASK

-664 LAGETKSMDLDL
+664 LAGETKSMELDL

-740 GYTDAYGV
+740 GYADAYGI

-786 IATIVNTTI
+786 IATIINTTT
-795 IEIESDFYSDAD
+795 IEIESAFYSDAD

-820 LQGSEATVLTKT
+820 LQGSEATTLTKT
-832 IASINGNQITF
+832 IASINANQITF
-843 TANHGMSAGGII
+843 TSNHGMSAGGII

-860 LNAQSHHTKRAYI
+860 LNASSHHTKRAYI

>member
-1 MAFKLQD
+1 MAFKLED

-42 YIDLDCIQSITPYQA
+42 YVDVDCIQSITPYQA

-70 ISISLAMDRMRGSS
+70 ITVSLAMDRMRGSN

-96 SSSIWNGQLVANVLR
+96 SSSIWSGQLVANVLR

-118 VVDSNPSVTYPHLL
+118 IVDSNPSVSYPHLL
-132 HIGSESFYCTSQSES
+132 HIGSESFYCTAQSENA
-147 GGIYTITTSHRLG
+147 GIYTITTTHRLG

-190 IYACSVDQNGN
+190 IYACSVDENGN

-212 IESSPTIEGLNSVT
+212 IESSPSIEGLNSVT

-245 KTRLAQGVHYYGDI
+245 KTRLAQGMHYYGDI
-259 RNQLSPLKFMRP
+259 RNQLSPVYFLKPNFSADGTFP
-271 EFHAIGFLPYLTI
+271 IVLDT
-284 DPGLKTH
+284 GLKTH
-291 DEVISILNDH
+291 DEVIKKINENGSYTLGDFAIL
-301 FKLTVGRVGAFSIFK
+301 K
-316 RMGRYILRINGIDAD
+316 RAGRYLLRWSGVSNTSL
-331 DDMVFSDSSD
+331 VFSDNSD
-341 LLKQASN
+341 LLIQASN
-348 EEYSFDVPLLYVA
+348 EEYSFAIPLPYVA
-361 PDPQC
+361 PDPQA
-366 ISYGISFLG
+366 ISFGISFLG
-375 SLAPILEMQDN
+375 SLAPVREKADD
-386 RPYQVDLGL
+386 RVYQVDLGL
-395 KFTVTSFPGTGGGGD
+395 KFTVNEFLPSNTTTPMI
-410 PVFYDI
+410 YDI
-416 RGFALGWRDRDEPYI
+416 KGFALGWRDRDEPYI
-431 LVQDSLGLPTEA
+431 LVQDSLGLPTSA
-443 DGNLYAIQIK
+443 DGNLYAVQIK

-465 EEDLGGAYLLH
+465 EEDVGGAYLLH
-476 LDMNIS
+476 LDMTIS

-502 SKGLIITRRPAGEV
+502 SKGMIITRRPAGEV

-550 SFLSLNSAS
+550 SFLNLNSSS

-566 SLPADELTLREI
+566 SLPADELTLREV

-594 DSFNPR
+594 DSFNPK
-600 ISLVLLGHEADEDQT
+600 ISLVLLGHEADEDQPSF
-615 ALSDSDFLASK
+615 SDVDFLASD

-634 DIVTQFKFR
+634 DIITQFKFR

-695 FLPTY
+695 FMPTY

-714 HLSIGTGK
+714 HLAIGTGK

-732 KITSAFLK
+732 KISSAFLK
-740 GYTDAYGV
+740 GYADAYGV

-765 GTELKLI
+765 GTKLELI

-786 IATIVNTTI
+786 ISTIINTTT
-795 IEIESDFYSDAD
+795 IEIEADFYSDAD
-807 ISYFKAGDIVDYV
+807 ISYFKAGDVVDYV
-820 LQGSEATVLTKT
+820 LQGSEATTLTKT
-832 IASINGNQITF
+832 IASISGNQITF
-843 TANHGMSAGGII
+843 TAVHGMSAGGII

-860 LNAQSHHTKRAYI
+860 LNAQAHHTKRAYI
-873 DRSFIYE
+873 DRGFKYE

>member
-111 SDNTPDL
+111 SDDMPDL

-212 IESSPTIEGLNSVT
+212 IESSPTIEGLNSVI

-259 RNQLSPLKFMRP
+259 RNQLSPLVFRVP
-271 EFHAIGFLPYLTI
+271 NFSAYGYYPLTLGS
-284 DPGLKTH
+284 GLKTH
-291 DEVISILNDH
+291 DEIIKTINDYGALFPSGPFAIL
-301 FKLTVGRVGAFSIFK
+301 K
-316 RMGRYILRINGIDAD
+316 RSGRYVLRVSQTLGFDDAL
-331 DDMVFSDSSD
+331 VFSDNSD
-341 LLKQASN
+341 LLIQASN
-348 EEYSFDVPLLYVA
+348 EQFAFDVPLPYIA
-361 PDPQC
+361 FDPQAH
-366 ISYGISFLG
+366 SFGISFLG
-375 SLAPILEMQDN
+375 SLAPVREKTDN
-386 RPYQVDLGL
+386 RVYQSDLGL
-395 KFTVTSFPGTGGGGD
+395 KFTVTEFPFGGAD
-410 PVFYDI
+410 PALYDI

-476 LDMNIS
+476 LDMTIS

-502 SKGLIITRRPAGEV
+502 SKGLIITRRSAGEV

-525 GGAIN
+525 GSAIN

-550 SFLSLNSAS
+550 SFLRLNSAS

-566 SLPADELTLREI
+566 SLSADELTLREI

-664 LAGETKSMDLDL
+664 LAGETKSMELDL

-722 GLALDVGSYL
+722 GLTLDVGSYL

-786 IATIVNTTI
+786 IATIVSTTT
-795 IEIESDFYSDAD
+795 IEIEADFYSDAD
-807 ISYFKAGDIVDYV
+807 ISYFKVGDIVDYV
-820 LQGSEATVLTKT
+820 LQGSEATTLTKT
-832 IASINGNQITF
+832 IASISGNQITF
-843 TANHGMSAGGII
+843 TATHGMSSGGII

>member
-29 ANPFT
+29 ANPFI

-42 YIDLDCIQSITPYQA
+42 YTDIDCIQSITPYQA

-70 ISISLAMDRMRGSS
+70 ISISIAMDRMRGSS
-84 IDPHVI
+84 TDPHVI

-111 SDNTPDL
+111 SDDTPDL
-118 VVDSNPSVTYPHLL
+118 IVDSNPSVSYPHLL

-147 GGIYTITTSHRLG
+147 GGIYTITTTHRLG

-259 RNQLSPLKFMRP
+259 RNQLSPLIFQYP
-271 EFHAIGFLPYLTI
+271 EFHAFGFFPLILGS
-284 DPGLKTH
+284 GLKTH
-291 DEVISILNDH
+291 DEIISLFNAYGGQKQGQANAHIFSIL
-301 FKLTVGRVGAFSIFK
+301 K
-316 RMGRYILRINGIDAD
+316 RGGKYLLRMNGFDAD
-331 DDMVFSDSSD
+331 DSLVFSDSSD
-341 LLKQASN
+341 LLIQVSN
-348 EEYSFDVPLLYVA
+348 ETYSFDVPLPFVA
-361 PDPQC
+361 LDPQAV
-366 ISYGISFLG
+366 SFGISFLG
-375 SLAPILEMQDN
+375 SVAPASELPDN

-395 KFTVTSFPGTGGGGD
+395 KFTATKFFGANSAYPIL
-410 PVFYDI
+410 YDI

-465 EEDLGGAYLLH
+465 EEAIGDAYLLH
-476 LDMNIS
+476 LDMTRQ
-482 ENRRLPPFGDWLGEG
+482 ENRQLPPFGDWLGEG

-502 SKGLIITRRPAGEV
+502 SKGMIITRRPAGEV

-530 GTYDLQLTGCN
+530 GAYDLQLTGCN
-541 LNSSMIDEQ
+541 LNASVIDEQ

-615 ALSDSDFLASK
+615 SLSDVDFLASK

-664 LAGETKSMDLDL
+664 LAGETKSMELDL

-732 KITSAFLK
+732 KITSTFLK
-740 GYTDAYGV
+740 GYADAYGV

-786 IATIVNTTI
+786 IATIINTTT
-795 IEIESDFYSDAD
+795 IEIESAFYSDAD

-820 LQGSEATVLTKT
+820 LQGSEATTLTKT
-832 IASINGNQITF
+832 IASINANQITF
-843 TANHGMSAGGII
+843 TSNHGMSAGGII

-860 LNAQSHHTKRAYI
+860 LNASSHHTKRAYI

>member
-29 ANPFT
+29 ANPFI

-42 YIDLDCIQSITPYQA
+42 YTDIDCIQSITPYQA

-70 ISISLAMDRMRGSS
+70 ISISIAMDRMRGSS
-84 IDPHVI
+84 TDPHVI

-111 SDNTPDL
+111 SDDTPDL
-118 VVDSNPSVTYPHLL
+118 IVDSNPSVSYPHLL

-147 GGIYTITTSHRLG
+147 GGIYTITTTHRLG

-226 ISILPMTAMLDNKV
+226 ISILPITAMLDNKI

-259 RNQLSPLKFMRP
+259 RNQLSPLVFRVP
-271 EFHAIGFLPYLTI
+271 NFSAYGYYPLTLGT
-284 DPGLKTH
+284 GLKTH
-291 DEVISILNDH
+291 DEIIKTINDYGALFPSGPFAIL
-301 FKLTVGRVGAFSIFK
+301 K
-316 RMGRYILRINGIDAD
+316 RSGRYILRVSQTLGFDDAL
-331 DDMVFSDSSD
+331 VFSDNSD
-341 LLKQASN
+341 LLIQASN
-348 EEYSFDVPLLYVA
+348 EQFAFDVPLPYIA
-361 PDPQC
+361 FDPQAH
-366 ISYGISFLG
+366 SFGISFLG
-375 SLAPILEMQDN
+375 SLAPVREKTDD
-386 RPYQVDLGL
+386 RTYQADLGL
-395 KFTVTSFPGTGGGGD
+395 KFTVTEFPFGGAD
-410 PVFYDI
+410 PALYDI

-476 LDMNIS
+476 LDMTIS

-502 SKGLIITRRPAGEV
+502 SKGMIITRRPAGEV

-530 GTYDLQLTGCN
+530 GAYDLQLTGCN
-541 LNSSMIDEQ
+541 LNASVIDEQ
-550 SFLSLNSAS
+550 SFLSINSAS

-566 SLPADELTLREI
+566 SLPADELTLKEI

-615 ALSDSDFLASK
+615 SLSDVDFLASK

-664 LAGETKSMDLDL
+664 LAGETKSMELDL

-740 GYTDAYGV
+740 GYADAYGV

-786 IATIVNTTI
+786 IATIINTTT
-795 IEIESDFYSDAD
+795 IEIESAFYSDAD

-820 LQGSEATVLTKT
+820 LQGSEATTLTKT
-832 IASINGNQITF
+832 IASINANQITF
-843 TANHGMSAGGII
+843 TSNHGMSAGGII

-860 LNAQSHHTKRAYI
+860 LNASSHHTKRAYI

>member
-42 YIDLDCIQSITPYQA
+42 YTDLDCIQSITPYQA

-70 ISISLAMDRMRGSS
+70 ISISLAMDRMRGAS

-96 SSSIWNGQLVANVLR
+96 SSSIWGGQLVANVLR

-118 VVDSNPSVTYPHLL
+118 VVDSNPSISYPHLL

-147 GGIYTITTSHRLG
+147 GGIYTITTTHRLG

-259 RNQLSPLKFMRP
+259 RNQLSPLVFRVP
-271 EFHAIGFLPYLTI
+271 NFSAYGHYPLTLGS
-284 DPGLKTH
+284 GLKTH
-291 DEVISILNDH
+291 DEIINTINDYGATFPSGPFAIL
-301 FKLTVGRVGAFSIFK
+301 K
-316 RMGRYILRINGIDAD
+316 RSGRYVLRVSQTLGFDDAL
-331 DDMVFSDSSD
+331 VFSDNSD
-341 LLKQASN
+341 LLIQASN
-348 EEYSFDVPLLYVA
+348 EQFAFDVPLPYIA
-361 PDPQC
+361 FDPQAH
-366 ISYGISFLG
+366 SFGISFLG
-375 SLAPILEMQDN
+375 SLAPVREKIDN
-386 RPYQVDLGL
+386 RVYQSDLGL
-395 KFTVTSFPGTGGGGD
+395 KFTVTEFPFGGAD
-410 PVFYDI
+410 PALYDI

-476 LDMNIS
+476 LDMTIS

-502 SKGLIITRRPAGEV
+502 SKGMIITRRPACEV

-664 LAGETKSMDLDL
+664 LAGETKSMELDL

-722 GLALDVGSYL
+722 GLTLDVGSYL

-786 IATIVNTTI
+786 IATIVSTTT
-795 IEIESDFYSDAD
+795 IEIEADFYSDAD
-807 ISYFKAGDIVDYV
+807 ISYFKVGDIVDYV
-820 LQGSEATVLTKT
+820 LQGSEATTLTKT
-832 IASINGNQITF
+832 IASISGNQITF
-843 TANHGMSAGGII
+843 TATHGMSSGGII

>member
-29 ANPFT
+29 ANPFI

-42 YIDLDCIQSITPYQA
+42 YTDIDCIQSITPYQA

-70 ISISLAMDRMRGSS
+70 ISISIAMDRMRGSS
-84 IDPHVI
+84 TDPHVI

-111 SDNTPDL
+111 SDDTPDL
-118 VVDSNPSVTYPHLL
+118 IVDSNPSVSYPHLL

-226 ISILPMTAMLDNKV
+226 ISILPITAMLDNKI

-259 RNQLSPLKFMRP
+259 RNQLSPLVFRVP
-271 EFHAIGFLPYLTI
+271 NFSAYGYYPLTLGT
-284 DPGLKTH
+284 GLKTH
-291 DEVISILNDH
+291 DEIIKTINDYGALFPSGPFAIL
-301 FKLTVGRVGAFSIFK
+301 K
-316 RMGRYILRINGIDAD
+316 RSGRYILRVSQTLGFDDAL
-331 DDMVFSDSSD
+331 VFSDNSD
-341 LLKQASN
+341 LLIQASN
-348 EEYSFDVPLLYVA
+348 EQFAFDVPLPYIA
-361 PDPQC
+361 FDPQAH
-366 ISYGISFLG
+366 SFGISFLG
-375 SLAPILEMQDN
+375 SLAPVREKTDD
-386 RPYQVDLGL
+386 RTYQADLGL
-395 KFTVTSFPGTGGGGD
+395 KFTVTEFPFGGAD
-410 PVFYDI
+410 PALYDI

-476 LDMNIS
+476 LDMTIS

-502 SKGLIITRRPAGEV
+502 SKGMIITRRPAGEV

-530 GTYDLQLTGCN
+530 GAYDLQLTGCN
-541 LNSSMIDEQ
+541 LNASVIDEQ

-615 ALSDSDFLASK
+615 SLSDVDFLASK

-664 LAGETKSMDLDL
+664 LAGETKSMELDL

-740 GYTDAYGV
+740 GYADAYGV

-786 IATIVNTTI
+786 IATIINTTT
-795 IEIESDFYSDAD
+795 IEIESAFYSDAD

-820 LQGSEATVLTKT
+820 LQGSEATTLTKT
-832 IASINGNQITF
+832 IASINANQITF
-843 TANHGMSAGGII
+843 TSNHGMSAGGII

-860 LNAQSHHTKRAYI
+860 LNASSHHTKRAYI